1 MRFVVEGIGKI
12 GRAEILLDGI
22 TLIVGENNTGKST
35 IGKALFAHVNSVCGF
50 SRRMKATYRNELSHI
65 LFYHAIMEYRDI
77 IGFVHDLIDEMIDV
91 LPGKELNPSSLARW
105 IKHLVDGGGMSAD
118 DYETERVEKY
128 LKWLSGRSRQAISFR
143 GQICKLF
150 GIERDQWEQMF
161 LSDDLNAVFA
171 NQPQSLLPGALSLST
186 FLEDNGKP
194 VEDGELDA
202 LFLGDVETF
211 PSLMSSIDE
220 NEDGFRRSS
229 TKYVTRENRQVIAT
243 HRSSRP
249 LSENDN
255 RLLAMLDEIYAG
267 TVERQPGKASI
278 LHETFKTTEELG
290 VSTSSMGV
298 RPILLSKHLIARNIA
313 DGRLVLILD
322 EPEVHLHPA
331 WQVAYARV
339 LSAMSELL
347 GVRILITTHSPYFMK
362 AMLINGNRQIRCY
375 GTDVDENG
383 RVSLELL
390 DKDGV
395 ADRYES
401 MIVPFDELAAEQL
414 EAEIAEEEE
423 R

>member
-1 MRFVVEGIGKI
+1 M
-12 GRAEILLDGI
+12 
-22 TLIVGENNTGKST
+22 
-35 IGKALFAHVNSVCGF
+35 
-50 SRRMKATYRNELSHI
+50 
-65 LFYHAIMEYRDI
+65 
-77 IGFVHDLIDEMIDV
+77 
-91 LPGKELNPSSLARW
+91 
-105 IKHLVDGGGMSAD
+105 
-118 DYETERVEKY
+118 EKY

-202 LFLGDVETF
+202 LFLDDVETF

-267 TVERQPGKASI
+267 TVERQPGKTSI

-414 EAEIAEEEE
+414 EAES
-423 R
+423 

>member
-171 NQPQSLLPGALSLST
+171 NQPQSLLPGALSLSH
-186 FLEDNGKP
+186 FW
-194 VEDGELDA
+194 
-202 LFLGDVETF
+202 
-211 PSLMSSIDE
+211 
-220 NEDGFRRSS
+220 
-229 TKYVTRENRQVIAT
+229 
-243 HRSSRP
+243 
-249 LSENDN
+249 
-255 RLLAMLDEIYAG
+255 
-267 TVERQPGKASI
+267 
-278 LHETFKTTEELG
+278 KTTG
-290 VSTSSMGV
+290 S
-298 RPILLSKHLIARNIA
+298 RSK
-313 DGRLVLILD
+313 
-322 EPEVHLHPA
+322 
-331 WQVAYARV
+331 
-339 LSAMSELL
+339 
-347 GVRILITTHSPYFMK
+347 T
-362 AMLINGNRQIRCY
+362 GNWTLC
-375 GTDVDENG
+375 
-383 RVSLELL
+383 S
-390 DKDGV
+390 
-395 ADRYES
+395 
-401 MIVPFDELAAEQL
+401 
-414 EAEIAEEEE
+414 
-423 R
+423 

>member
-1 MRFVVEGIGKI
+1 
-12 GRAEILLDGI
+12 
-22 TLIVGENNTGKST
+22 
-35 IGKALFAHVNSVCGF
+35 
-50 SRRMKATYRNELSHI
+50 
-65 LFYHAIMEYRDI
+65 
-77 IGFVHDLIDEMIDV
+77 
-91 LPGKELNPSSLARW
+91 
-105 IKHLVDGGGMSAD
+105 MSAD

-202 LFLGDVETF
+202 LFLDDLETF

-255 RLLAMLDEIYAG
+255 RLLAMLDEIYA
-267 TVERQPGKASI
+267 
-278 LHETFKTTEELG
+278 
-290 VSTSSMGV
+290 
-298 RPILLSKHLIARNIA
+298 
-313 DGRLVLILD
+313 
-322 EPEVHLHPA
+322 
-331 WQVAYARV
+331 
-339 LSAMSELL
+339 
-347 GVRILITTHSPYFMK
+347 
-362 AMLINGNRQIRCY
+362 
-375 GTDVDENG
+375 
-383 RVSLELL
+383 
-390 DKDGV
+390 
-395 ADRYES
+395 
-401 MIVPFDELAAEQL
+401 
-414 EAEIAEEEE
+414 
-423 R
+423 

>member
-1 MRFVVEGIGKI
+1 
-12 GRAEILLDGI
+12 
-22 TLIVGENNTGKST
+22 
-35 IGKALFAHVNSVCGF
+35 
-50 SRRMKATYRNELSHI
+50 
-65 LFYHAIMEYRDI
+65 
-77 IGFVHDLIDEMIDV
+77 
-91 LPGKELNPSSLARW
+91 
-105 IKHLVDGGGMSAD
+105 
-118 DYETERVEKY
+118 
-128 LKWLSGRSRQAISFR
+128 
-143 GQICKLF
+143 
-150 GIERDQWEQMF
+150 MF

-186 FLEDNGKP
+186 FLEDDGKP

-202 LFLGDVETF
+202 LLLDDVEAF

-267 TVERQPGKASI
+267 TVERQPGKTSI

-331 WQVAYARV
+331 WQVAYARA

-414 EAEIAEEEE
+414 EAKIAKEEE

>member
-1 MRFVVEGIGKI
+1 M
-12 GRAEILLDGI
+12 LLD
-22 TLIVGENNTGKST
+22 
-35 IGKALFAHVNSVCGF
+35 
-50 SRRMKATYRNELSHI
+50 
-65 LFYHAIMEYRDI
+65 
-77 IGFVHDLIDEMIDV
+77 
-91 LPGKELNPSSLARW
+91 
-105 IKHLVDGGGMSAD
+105 
-118 DYETERVEKY
+118 
-128 LKWLSGRSRQAISFR
+128 
-143 GQICKLF
+143 
-150 GIERDQWEQMF
+150 
-161 LSDDLNAVFA
+161 
-171 NQPQSLLPGALSLST
+171 
-186 FLEDNGKP
+186 
-194 VEDGELDA
+194 
-202 LFLGDVETF
+202 DVETF

-267 TVERQPGKASI
+267 TVERQPGKTSI

-414 EAEIAEEEE
+414 EAEIAKEEE